1 MLLLLL
7 RQLADNNCAFH
18 ELESQV
24 VAAAVLIVVVVVVA
38 HCLLYRKCHSS
49 RGPLTNCQLI
59 WEMLQPA
66 TAASAFGR
74 SVNMC
79 RFMCVR
85 YHTQT
90 VPLPTPP
97 SSLSQPCLLLCICIG
112 KCGAAVYVLSLV
124 SLRFYLVFVLRL
136 SSPLSQVQFTRFHC
150 ARVSE
155 TERERE
161 RQCIV
166 SLI

>member
-1 MLLLLL
+1 MSFKSRPVDKLST
-7 RQLADNNCAFH
+7 DMGN
-18 ELESQV
+18 
-24 VAAAVLIVVVVVVA
+24 VAAGDG
-38 HCLLYRKCHSS
+38 SN
-49 RGPLTNCQLI
+49 T
-59 WEMLQPA
+59 
-66 TAASAFGR
+66 ASAFGH

-90 VPLPTPP
+90 VPLPSPTSTFP
-97 SSLSQPCLLLCICIG
+97 LVHLVCLLLCICIG
-112 KCGAAVYVLSLV
+112 KCGAVVYVLSLV

-136 SSPLSQVQFTRFHC
+136 SSLLSQVQFTRFHC

-155 TERERE
+155 IAACMSERE